1 MPHDR
6 AAVYA
11 GEAMRRVLGNVSMYF
26 RWDVYRRLL
35 PYVWPYKV
43 PMAIVLVFSLACT
56 GISLV
61 EPWGMKILIDNALG
75 AKPLPDWLRQTF
87 FFLPLTSAY
96 ALALF
101 AVLGALALGLIRNV
115 LEIISDYLK
124 SRINNGINTRFAAD
138 IFNHF
143 LRLSFRYH
151 DRTTVGDSIYLVSND
166 TSFVSTLI
174 WSNFRHL
181 LTALVSFAGMLWIV
195 IQLDW
200 LLAVL
205 ALAVGPVQY
214 LSLIVYN
221 KLFKERSKRIRVM
234 QSKVHSIMQE
244 VLTGLRVVK
253 AFGKEADEQERL
265 ENHWWGALYARL
277 RLDLHQGLFSF
288 GVRFFSKLDRSLI
301 LLIGSFHV
309 IQGRLSVG
317 ELLVILTYVGQIQEP
332 LELIGDVFYNMQN
345 SLISAERVFEVI
357 DVELDIQDR
366 PGAQEIRRVRGA
378 ITFRDV
384 EFAYQEGQP
393 VLQQINL
400 AVRPGEV
407 VALVGPTGAGKTT
420 VSSLVARFYD
430 PASGA
435 VTLDGQ
441 DLRDLTV
448 RTLRD
453 NIALVLQEPL
463 LFTGTLRDNIA
474 YARPDADIA
483 EVEAAARAANAHDF
497 ISALPDGYDT
507 PVGER
512 GVTLSGGERQ
522 RLCIAR
528 AFLKD
533 APVLILDEPTSSVDS
548 RTEAVILEALDRLTV
563 GRTTFIIAHRLSTVR
578 RADQILVLDKGRIV
592 ERGRHDELLRHKG
605 LYAELV
611 GLQAGTQPPHAAG
624 VNGVAAARGSD
635 TEGDASPE
643 RQALTTP

>member
-1 MPHDR
+1 M
-6 AAVYA
+6 
-11 GEAMRRVLGNVSMYF
+11 MRRILSKLSRYF

-35 PYVWPYKV
+35 PYIWPYRL
-43 PMAIVLVFSLACT
+43 PMAVVILFSLACT
-56 GISLV
+56 GISLI
-61 EPWGMKILIDNALG
+61 EPWGMKILVDNALG
-75 AKPLPDWLRQTF
+75 GQPLPAWLQQAF
-87 FFLPLTSAY
+87 FFLPLTNAH
-96 ALALF
+96 ALVLF

-115 LEIISDYLK
+115 LEIVADYLK

-138 IFNHF
+138 LFNHF

-195 IQLDW
+195 VQLDW

-253 AFGKEADEQERL
+253 AFGKEGSEQERL
-265 ENHWWGALYARL
+265 ENYWWGALRGRL
-277 RLDLHQGLFSF
+277 RLDFHQGLFSF
-288 GVRFFSKLDRSLI
+288 AVRFFSKLDRTLI

-317 ELLVILTYVGQIQEP
+317 ELLVILTYVSQIQDP
-332 LELIGDVFYNMQN
+332 LELIGDVLYNMQN
-345 SLISAERVFEVI
+345 SLISAERVFAVI
-357 DVELDIQDR
+357 DVEPDIQDR
-366 PGAQEIRRVRGA
+366 PGAREIRRAQGA
-378 ITFRDV
+378 IAFRNVD
-384 EFAYQEGQP
+384 FAYREGHR
-393 VLQQINL
+393 VLHHINL
-400 AVRPGEV
+400 IVHPGEV

-430 PASGA
+430 PASGT
-435 VTLDGQ
+435 VTLDGH
-441 DLRDLTV
+441 DVRDLTV

-474 YARPDADIA
+474 YARPDASMA

-507 PVGER
+507 EVGER

-522 RLCIAR
+522 RVCIAR

-533 APVLILDEPTSSVDS
+533 APVLILDEPTSSVDL
-548 RTEAVILEALDRLTV
+548 RTEVVILEALDRLMI

-592 ERGRHDELLRHKG
+592 ERGRHDELLRHNG

-611 GLQAGTQPPHAAG
+611 GLQAGGVQIHAAAG
-624 VNGVAAARGSD
+624 ANGVAVARGSAM
-635 TEGDASPE
+635 EGDTSPE
-643 RQALTTP
+643 REAPATT